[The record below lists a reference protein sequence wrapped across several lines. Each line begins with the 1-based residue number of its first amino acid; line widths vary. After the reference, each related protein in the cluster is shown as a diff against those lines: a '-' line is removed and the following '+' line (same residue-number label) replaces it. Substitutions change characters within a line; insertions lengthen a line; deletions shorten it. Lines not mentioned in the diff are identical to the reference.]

1 MPPALFDEETG
12 FFPLEAVLYTLEVK
26 STLDR
31 DGVEQAYASASRIA
45 SFPVLTS
52 SGTLSMAGPRPNH
65 GLFALATD
73 LQVAGKT
80 DFQRYAE
87 VRGERPLHL
96 ASLCVADR
104 GYWWYGDD
112 RYNTW
117 PDAESAVI
125 GFLGGIFNALP
136 LLASTRRQSPVSIGA
151 YLISF
156 GDDISVA
163 AAAFHAFVATITIP
177 PPETRD
183 DTERRAL
190 LTQLVGLRQALL
202 ATLDRYRF
210 GEEPKIVALR
220 GLIDQEFAM
229 AKTAIGQIAD

>member
-1 MPPALFDEETG
+1 
-12 FFPLEAVLYTLEVK
+12 
-26 STLDR
+26 
-31 DGVEQAYASASRIA
+31 
-45 SFPVLTS
+45 
-52 SGTLSMAGPRPNH
+52 MAGPRPNH